1 MYEIN
6 YEELEALKS
15 LEDNPWRKVLKNI
28 INSKIEDI
36 QKMIDTLATKK
47 NKDQYNNTEITILR
61 KAFLLEII
69 NLPKELSD
77 DFTVDADI
85 KKVNR
90 QLNKEFRELLD
101 L

>member
-1 MYEIN
+1 
-6 YEELEALKS
+6 
-15 LEDNPWRKVLKNI
+15 LKNI